1 MYKAF
6 GYHRFTSRRRGD
18 GWDLD
23 WPIWRDTWL
32 PFWSRRGRL
41 SPDMCMG
48 RIDLEK
54 PWHPGN
60 IHIVTRRQHGQHVRK
75 HYS

>member
-1 MYKAF
+1 
-6 GYHRFTSRRRGD
+6 
-18 GWDLD
+18 
-23 WPIWRDTWL
+23 
-32 PFWSRRGRL
+32 
-41 SPDMCMG
+41 MG

-54 PWHPGN
+54 PWHPAN